1 MKKTRQRARKS
12 TNKYFHEYLE
22 YESSRMEMS
31 RPQRVPSDNSVIY
44 VRTYPQSENVPVI
57 DLTKSSH
64 SILYNNYKFPSTTSL
79 KVIYKSGSFQN
90 KIPKRLPSLI
100 TIPTRTSTQSLG
112 NVNSA
117 SNLAKW
123 SRDKLSILDIPPEF
137 FDEDTDGSEYAFHNL
152 SNADLNEE
160 DRNMIECMEGR
171 SETTR
176 GSAYHLEPKQPIEN
190 MCQLYGVQSSDNFDW
205 VCIFVEINV
214 GFFRYRVLDI
224 LVNDCISPKRFCRI

>member
-12 TNKYFHEYLE
+12 TKCFHEYLE
-22 YESSRMEMS
+22 YESSRMDLS

-44 VRTYPQSENVPVI
+44 VRTYPQSDNVPII

-64 SILYNNYKFPSTTSL
+64 SILYNNSKFPSTTSL

-90 KIPKRLPSLI
+90 KIPKRFPSLI
-100 TIPTRTSTQSLG
+100 TIPMRTSTQSLG
-112 NVNSA
+112 TVSSA

-137 FDEDTDGSEYAFHNL
+137 FDEDTDGSEYAFHDL
-152 SNADLNEE
+152 SKADLNEE
-160 DRNMIECMEGR
+160 DRSMIECMEER
-171 SETTR
+171 NETGR

-190 MCQLYGVQSSDNFDW
+190 MCQLYGVQSSDNFD
-205 VCIFVEINV
+205 
-214 GFFRYRVLDI
+214 
-224 LVNDCISPKRFCRI
+224 